1 MSKKIIAILS
11 ASIGALVIVALAVF
25 LNVPATVLKYRSSDG
40 NIVVSI
46 IESKGFDFAPA
57 RNQDYTLIVK
67 QNKNTVGKVLL
78 KKNFTFYADCSGI
91 AEENVDVEWKDNS
104 VVITI
109 DSKEMN
115 KKSFEATW

>member
-1 MSKKIIAILS
+1 MSKKIIAFIF
-11 ASIGALVIVALAVF
+11 ASIGALVIVAFVIYH
-25 LNVPATVLKYRSSDG
+25 NVSATVLKYRSSDG

-67 QNKNTVGKVLL
+67 QDKSIGSKVLL
-78 KKNFTFYADCSGI
+78 KKDFMFYADCSGI
-91 AEENVDVEWKDNS
+91 TEEFVDVEWKDNS

-109 DSKEMN
+109 DSQEMN
-115 KKSFEATW
+115 RKKFEATW